1 MQHDDII
8 EIAATTRRRIQ
19 LPIRRI
25 YEYEENIEVLI
36 ATKTNSKPE
45 RQENYT
51 ISIEQNWSMSQ
62 RRQRDRDPK
71 TGLIDLLVY
80 YEVPLGQRDEVK
92 RKFNNFVRNT
102 ELKVIKERS

>member
-8 EIAATTRRRIQ
+8 EITTKKRRMINQ

-45 RQENYT
+45 REGDYT
-51 ISIEQNWSMSQ
+51 ISIE
-62 RRQRDRDPK
+62 
-71 TGLIDLLVY
+71 
-80 YEVPLGQRDEVK
+80 
-92 RKFNNFVRNT
+92 
-102 ELKVIKERS
+102 

>member
-8 EIAATTRRRIQ
+8 EIAATTTRRIQ

-51 ISIEQNWSMSQ
+51 ISIE
-62 RRQRDRDPK
+62 
-71 TGLIDLLVY
+71 
-80 YEVPLGQRDEVK
+80 
-92 RKFNNFVRNT
+92 
-102 ELKVIKERS
+102 

>member
-8 EIAATTRRRIQ
+8 EITTKRRKIINQ

-45 RQENYT
+45 REGNYT
-51 ISIEQNWSMSQ
+51 ISIE
-62 RRQRDRDPK
+62 
-71 TGLIDLLVY
+71 
-80 YEVPLGQRDEVK
+80 
-92 RKFNNFVRNT
+92 
-102 ELKVIKERS
+102 

>member
-8 EIAATTRRRIQ
+8 EITTTTRRRINQ
-19 LPIRRI
+19 LPIIRI

-51 ISIEQNWSMSQ
+51 ISIE
-62 RRQRDRDPK
+62 
-71 TGLIDLLVY
+71 
-80 YEVPLGQRDEVK
+80 
-92 RKFNNFVRNT
+92 
-102 ELKVIKERS
+102 

>member
-51 ISIEQNWSMSQ
+51 ISIERTDLWVRVGRNQEST
-62 RRQRDRDPK
+62 K
-71 TGLIDLLVY
+71 TTDWTS
-80 YEVPLGQRDEVK
+80 
-92 RKFNNFVRNT
+92 RN
-102 ELKVIKERS
+102 

>member
-8 EIAATTRRRIQ
+8 EITTTRRRRINQ

-45 RQENYT
+45 REGNYT
-51 ISIEQNWSMSQ
+51 ISNRVELAYELEKVESE
-62 RRQRDRDPK
+62 RARKRQTIPNRLK
-71 TGLIDLLVY
+71 KK
-80 YEVPLGQRDEVK
+80 EVFLEVK
-92 RKFNNFVRNT
+92 D
-102 ELKVIKERS
+102 

>member
-8 EIAATTRRRIQ
+8 EITTKRRKMINQ

-45 RQENYT
+45 REGNYT
-51 ISIEQNWSMSQ
+51 ISIE
-62 RRQRDRDPK
+62 
-71 TGLIDLLVY
+71 
-80 YEVPLGQRDEVK
+80 
-92 RKFNNFVRNT
+92 
-102 ELKVIKERS
+102 

>member
-8 EIAATTRRRIQ
+8 EITTTKKRIVNE

-45 RQENYT
+45 H
-51 ISIEQNWSMSQ
+51 
-62 RRQRDRDPK
+62 
-71 TGLIDLLVY
+71 
-80 YEVPLGQRDEVK
+80 K
-92 RKFNNFVRNT
+92 RITQFP
-102 ELKVIKERS
+102 

>member
-8 EIAATTRRRIQ
+8 EITTTRKKINQ

-45 RQENYT
+45 RQENYK
-51 ISIEQNWSMSQ
+51 ISIE
-62 RRQRDRDPK
+62 
-71 TGLIDLLVY
+71 
-80 YEVPLGQRDEVK
+80 
-92 RKFNNFVRNT
+92 
-102 ELKVIKERS
+102 

>member
-8 EIAATTRRRIQ
+8 EISTKRRKMINQ

-45 RQENYT
+45 REGNYT
-51 ISIEQNWSMSQ
+51 ISIE
-62 RRQRDRDPK
+62 
-71 TGLIDLLVY
+71 
-80 YEVPLGQRDEVK
+80 
-92 RKFNNFVRNT
+92 
-102 ELKVIKERS
+102 

>member
-8 EIAATTRRRIQ
+8 EIAAKTRRRIQ

-51 ISIEQNWSMSQ
+51 ISIE
-62 RRQRDRDPK
+62 
-71 TGLIDLLVY
+71 
-80 YEVPLGQRDEVK
+80 
-92 RKFNNFVRNT
+92 
-102 ELKVIKERS
+102 

>member
-8 EIAATTRRRIQ
+8 EIAAPTRRRIQ

-36 ATKTNSKPE
+36 VTKTNSKPE

-51 ISIEQNWSMSQ
+51 ISIE
-62 RRQRDRDPK
+62 
-71 TGLIDLLVY
+71 
-80 YEVPLGQRDEVK
+80 
-92 RKFNNFVRNT
+92 
-102 ELKVIKERS
+102 

>member
-8 EIAATTRRRIQ
+8 EITTKKRRMINQ

-45 RQENYT
+45 REGNYT
-51 ISIEQNWSMSQ
+51 ISIE
-62 RRQRDRDPK
+62 
-71 TGLIDLLVY
+71 
-80 YEVPLGQRDEVK
+80 
-92 RKFNNFVRNT
+92 
-102 ELKVIKERS
+102 

>member
-8 EIAATTRRRIQ
+8 EITTKKRRMTNQ

-45 RQENYT
+45 REGDYT
-51 ISIEQNWSMSQ
+51 ISIE
-62 RRQRDRDPK
+62 
-71 TGLIDLLVY
+71 
-80 YEVPLGQRDEVK
+80 
-92 RKFNNFVRNT
+92 
-102 ELKVIKERS
+102 